1 MQASHCN
8 GFSCCG
14 AQTQDWQAR
23 VVAARGLGSS
33 HLQAQLLYMWN
44 LPRPGIKPTSPAS
57 AVDPYPL
64 CHQGPFS
71 PSRIIA
77 LTISILKSQHVNCA
91 GASGPGAAREAPG
104 GFPEG
109 PSSLVSTGRRT
120 ALSPACRRAGRALG
134 VASTQHMSRPGRLE
148 PLSTVRGAPHG
159 VLTSASWSQGRGVLF
174 AAGQQRAPLPPPG
187 DPHVL
192 LLSG

>member
-1 MQASHCN
+1 MASR
-8 GFSCCG
+8 CG
-14 AQTQDWQAR
+14 AQTQDLQAS

-33 HLQAQLLYMWN
+33 HLQAQLLYMCN
-44 LPRPGIKPTSPAS
+44 LPRPRIKPTSPALV
-57 AVDPYPL
+57 ADPYPP

-71 PSRIIA
+71 SSRIIA

-120 ALSPACRRAGRALG
+120 TLSPACRRAGWALG
-134 VASTQHMSRPGRLE
+134 VASTQHVSRPGRLE
-148 PLSTVRGAPHG
+148 CEGQQRLSTVQGAPHS

-174 AAGQQRAPLPPPG
+174 EAGQQRAPLPPPS